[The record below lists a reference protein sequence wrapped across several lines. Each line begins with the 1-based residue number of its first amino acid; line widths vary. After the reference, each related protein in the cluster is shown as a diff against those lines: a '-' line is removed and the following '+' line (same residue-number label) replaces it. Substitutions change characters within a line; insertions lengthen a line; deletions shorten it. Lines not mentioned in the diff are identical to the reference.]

1 MPDSKVLESAAKR
14 PPNAGKGRVKGVPNK
29 TTAAVKEMIV
39 EALNRAGGVKYLEA
53 QAEKNPKAFLSL
65 VGRIV
70 PLDVNASG
78 NLTVKIV
85 RFGDA
90 G

>member
-1 MPDSKVLESAAKR
+1 MSSTVLETAKKRR

-39 EALNRAGGVKYLEA
+39 QALNNVGGVQYLEE
-53 QAEKNPKAFLSL
+53 QAKDNPKAFLSL
-65 VGRIV
+65 VGRVV

-78 NLTVKIV
+78 NLTVQLV
-85 RFGDA
+85 RFGE
-90 G
+90 